1 MKIYQ
6 YMVPAGLFVFAT
18 VIAQLGTTAFE
29 DVMEISGV
37 LIAMGVLTS
46 FTRTKR
52 SARSL
57 RNLH

>member
-1 MKIYQ
+1 MRIYQ
-6 YMVPAGLFVFAT
+6 YAVPAGLFVFAT

-37 LIAMGVLTS
+37 LITMALLAS
-46 FTRTKR
+46 FTRSKR

-57 RNLH
+57 RNFH